1 MSKIALRCP
10 RAKIF
15 DNSVNFVDSVCDKKY
30 VLMSKI
36 NLCFSAMSA
45 TTL

>member
-1 MSKIALRCP
+1 MSKIFPRCL

-15 DNSVNFVDSVCDKKY
+15 DNSVNFVNSVCNKKY

-45 TTL
+45 TAL